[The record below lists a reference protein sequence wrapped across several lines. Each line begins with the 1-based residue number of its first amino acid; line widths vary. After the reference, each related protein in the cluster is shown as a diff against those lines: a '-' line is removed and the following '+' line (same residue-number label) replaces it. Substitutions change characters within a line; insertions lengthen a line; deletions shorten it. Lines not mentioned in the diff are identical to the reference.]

1 MIMAKSKQITVWVES
16 TPGQMGRVAKALGE
30 AGVNITA
37 FTAYTTGG
45 ESPIRLQVSSAAKA
59 KKVLAGLG
67 LRLTEEEVL
76 RVTVADKP
84 GMLGDIGTRLGEAG
98 IQVDYAYASLALGGK
113 KVDVVLGVADLAG
126 AAKALRGI

>member
-45 ESPIRLQVSSAAKA
+45 ESPIRLQVSSPAKA
-59 KKVLAGLG
+59 RKVLASLG